1 MIIEIFMRT
10 LTIAVLAVSLSATA
24 AFAQSSSAYTGASDR
39 IVPLTATQA
48 DGANDQPPVYG
59 AYRDAEGRV
68 DVEDTGSVRS
78 GPFISNREAVFED
91 SAKGGNAEQNQRSNP
106 NLGTTSGGPEF

>member
-10 LTIAVLAVSLSATA
+10 LTIAVLAASLSATA
-24 AFAQSSSAYTGASDR
+24 AFAQSPSAYVGASDR
-39 IVPLTATQA
+39 IVPMTGTQA
-48 DGANDQPPVYG
+48 DGT
-59 AYRDAEGRV
+59 YRDAEGGV

-78 GPFISNREAVFED
+78 RPFISNREAVFED

>member
-1 MIIEIFMRT
+1 MRT
-10 LTIAVLAVSLSATA
+10 ITLALVAATLSATA
-24 AFAQSSSAYTGASDR
+24 AFAQSPSGNVGQPERSFPQAGT
-39 IVPLTATQA
+39 TAGGPI
-48 DGANDQPPVYG
+48 DHHSVFG
-59 AYRDAEGRV
+59 AYRNADDRL